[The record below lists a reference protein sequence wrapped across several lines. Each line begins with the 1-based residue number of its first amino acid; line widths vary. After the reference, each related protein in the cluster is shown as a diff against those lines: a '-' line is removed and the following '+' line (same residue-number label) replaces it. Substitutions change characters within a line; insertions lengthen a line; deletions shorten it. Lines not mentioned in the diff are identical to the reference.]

1 MQNGRKWSLKDIENQ
16 FRCSECTLSHCVA
29 VIAVGA
35 GDIGGPSR
43 QRRMCVTGSLWRSTR
58 VASRHSSK
66 N

>member
-1 MQNGRKWSLKDIENQ
+1 MENGRKWSLKDIKNQ
-16 FRCSECTLSHCVA
+16 FCGSECTLAHCVA

-35 GDIGGPSR
+35 GDIGG